1 MTCRRADFDLPEDLV
16 YLNSAYMGPLPRAVR
31 DAGAAALARRAQPW
45 QLGAA
50 DFFEPAERV
59 RAQCATLVNGDAES
73 IALVPTAAWGLG
85 CVAAQI
91 QARAGQNIVV
101 LGEQFPSNI
110 YAWQPLIAQGAH
122 FRVVSAPNGEQRA
135 ARWNAALLEAIDAD
149 TVLVAM
155 EQAHWTDGTLF
166 DLTAVGRR
174 AREVGAWFV
183 IDATQTVGVMP
194 LDVHAVQPDALVAHC
209 YKSMLSNYG
218 LGFAWYGP
226 RMQQG
231 RPTEQSWLLRQGA
244 QDFARL
250 VDYQDAYAPGM
261 RRFDSS
267 TRANPVLIGMLEA
280 ALDYMSGCGAARI
293 RTYLS
298 AISRAF
304 VEGVRTRGWRVADES
319 ERAPNLFGLQAPKGT
334 DLERVRTLLA
344 GLQAPKGTDLERVRT
359 LLAQRRI
366 HVSVRGSVIRV
377 SPHVYNTPNDFARLL
392 DALGH
397 L

>member
-1 MTCRRADFDLPEDLV
+1 VRSNPDTGELRCRRADFDLPDDLV

-31 DAGAAALARRAQPW
+31 QAGESALACRAQPW

-59 RAQCATLVNGDAES
+59 RAQCASLVNGEAES

-110 YAWQPLIAQGAH
+110 YAWQPLLEQGAR
-122 FRVVSAPNGEQRA
+122 FRVVPAPQGERRA
-135 ARWNAALLEAIDAD
+135 ARWNAALLEAIDTD
-149 TVLVAM
+149 TVLVAV

-166 DLTAVGRR
+166 DLAAVGRR

-194 LDVHAVQPDALVAHC
+194 LDVQSIQPDALVAHC
-209 YKSMLSNYG
+209 YKSMLCNYG

-226 RMQQG
+226 RMSHG
-231 RPTEQSWLLRQGA
+231 RPVEQSWLLRQGA

-267 TRANPVLIGMLEA
+267 TRANPVLISMLDA
-280 ALDYMSGCGAARI
+280 ALNYMSDCGETRI
-293 RTYLS
+293 RAYLRS
-298 AISRAF
+298 ISRAF
-304 VEGVRTRGWRVADES
+304 VEGVRTLGWRVSDES
-319 ERAPNLFGLQAPKGT
+319 DRAANLFGLHAP
-334 DLERVRTLLA
+334 
-344 GLQAPKGTDLERVRT
+344 QGTDLERVRT

-366 HVSVRGSVIRV
+366 HVSVRGSAIRV
-377 SPHVYNTPNDFARLL
+377 SPHVYNTPDDFARLL